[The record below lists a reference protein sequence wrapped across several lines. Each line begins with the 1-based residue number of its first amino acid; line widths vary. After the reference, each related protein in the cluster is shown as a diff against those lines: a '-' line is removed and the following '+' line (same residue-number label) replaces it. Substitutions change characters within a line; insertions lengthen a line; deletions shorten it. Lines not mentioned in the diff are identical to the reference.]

1 MTRRTLL
8 LFGGTALSVF
18 AGWQQ
23 QSRPRRRTRYDPATE
38 AAFHGTAEEV
48 QDVRGTPGGIHVQLK
63 TDSGTFDVHVS
74 PAFYLRSKEFEIR
87 KGDVLDVIGSKVK
100 IEEKEAIIARTIT
113 KDGKTLELRDKTG
126 LPLWQGSR
134 GGRPPS

>member
-23 QSRPRRRTRYDPATE
+23 QTKPRRRTRYDPATE
-38 AAFHGTAEEV
+38 ATFHGTAAEV
-48 QDVRGTPGGIHVQLK
+48 HDVRDAPGGIHVQLK
-63 TDSGTFDVHVS
+63 TDSGSFDVHVG
-74 PAFYLRSKEFEIR
+74 PAFYLRSKEFEIL
-87 KGDVLDVIGSKVK
+87 KGDVLDVVGSKVK
-100 IEEKEAIIARTIT
+100 IEEKDAILARSIT

-126 LPLWQGSR
+126 LPLWQGAR
-134 GGRPPS
+134 RGRPPS